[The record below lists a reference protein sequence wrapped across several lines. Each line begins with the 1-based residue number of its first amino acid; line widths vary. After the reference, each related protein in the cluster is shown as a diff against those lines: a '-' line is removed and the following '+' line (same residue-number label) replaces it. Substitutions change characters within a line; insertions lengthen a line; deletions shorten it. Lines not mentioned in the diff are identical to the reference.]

1 MTSAPG
7 TTGSSAPRRGGGR
20 SRSERARL
28 ILAGLIGGL
37 TVAFA
42 LLNLNRVEV
51 NWILGTWETPL
62 ILVIAVS
69 LLVGAAGGY
78 AVGRRARRSPKGS
91 ACSQAGERRG

>member
-1 MTSAPG
+1 MSAPG
-7 TTGSSAPRRGGGR
+7 TTGSSGSRHSGRGHR
-20 SRSERARL
+20 TRADQARL
-28 ILAGLIGGL
+28 ILAGVVGGL

-78 AVGRRARRSPKGS
+78 AYGRRARRSSKGS
-91 ACSQAGERRG
+91 GDGRG